1 MTLSIDG
8 RHILNPAAPGFGT
21 LLRHWRELR
30 GLSMKRLAAL
40 SGLDYS
46 SVSRFES
53 GTRKP
58 ERETVIA
65 LADALQLTGA
75 HRAVF
80 LSVAGFIESPLT
92 DAQASY
98 LCGWSDR
105 FTRRYSD

>member
-30 GLSMKRLAAL
+30 GLSMKRLAVL

-75 HRAVF
+75 HRVMFVGSANH
-80 LSVAGFIESPLT
+80 LEHPLT
-92 DAQASY
+92 ESQAAY
-98 LCGWSDR
+98 LAGWSDR